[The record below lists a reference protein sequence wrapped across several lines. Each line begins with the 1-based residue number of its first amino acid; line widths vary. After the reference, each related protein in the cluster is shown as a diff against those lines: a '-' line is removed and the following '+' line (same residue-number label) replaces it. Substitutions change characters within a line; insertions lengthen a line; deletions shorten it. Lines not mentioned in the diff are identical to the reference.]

1 VLFRPIYLTD
11 VLVGLGLIQSLLF
24 VRYFIT
30 DNSCSMEFEPFYLSV
45 KDLAIQSVNAN
56 YNTSGP
62 L

>member
-30 DNSCSMEFEPFYLSV
+30 DNSCSMEFGPFYLSV